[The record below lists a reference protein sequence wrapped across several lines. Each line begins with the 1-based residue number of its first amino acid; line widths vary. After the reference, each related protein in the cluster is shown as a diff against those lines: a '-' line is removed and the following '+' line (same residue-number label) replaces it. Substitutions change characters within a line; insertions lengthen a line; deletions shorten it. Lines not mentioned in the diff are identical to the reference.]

1 MMSKQKRD
9 LAAAVL
15 LVLLA
20 LLAIGCAAGDSRFTE
35 SDPAGF
41 WFGLW
46 HGFILVIAFVVS
58 LFSDQTTVYEIHN
71 SGGWYNFGFVLGVL

>member
-1 MMSKQKRD
+1 MSRQKRD
-9 LAAAVL
+9 LTAGAL

-20 LLAIGCAAGDSRFTE
+20 LLVIGCAAGDSRFTE
-35 SDPAGF
+35 ADPAGF

-46 HGFILVIAFVVS
+46 HGFIIVIAFVVS